1 MKDPW
6 DSHSEEAEIYSLTS
20 TFGWASTF
28 SMNYM
33 LQWSSLK

>member
-6 DSHSEEAEIYSLTS
+6 ESHDEEAGIYSLTS
-20 TFGWASTF
+20 TFGRASTC
-28 SMNYM
+28 SMKYM